1 MACCCLLQ
9 RCGGSGRHCCCDI
22 VLYVSGI
29 FLCVHQDFLSQIMVL
44 LRILPMF
51 TTVNTKTSGFSFSFT
66 TNIGYDVSRKTKT
79 VV

>member
-1 MACCCLLQ
+1 MKW
-9 RCGGSGRHCCCDI
+9 D
-22 VLYVSGI
+22 
-29 FLCVHQDFLSQIMVL
+29 QDFLWVSTTATSQIMVL

-51 TTVNTKTSGFSFSFT
+51 TTINTKTSGFSFSFT